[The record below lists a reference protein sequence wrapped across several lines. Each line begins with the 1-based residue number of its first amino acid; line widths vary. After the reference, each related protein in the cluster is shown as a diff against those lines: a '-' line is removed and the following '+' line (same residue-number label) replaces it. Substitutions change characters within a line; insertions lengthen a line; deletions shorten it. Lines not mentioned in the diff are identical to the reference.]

1 MKEIMRRALVAIEE
15 GRTSFSPNVEDAVRI
30 LELQDAVYAF
40 ARANPMTNGP
50 HPLGAPGAV

>member
-1 MKEIMRRALVAIEE
+1 
-15 GRTSFSPNVEDAVRI
+15 VRI
-30 LELQDAVYAF
+30 LELQDAVYAL